1 MPTRNNQGSAIGLRR
16 LPIELIGGIFSL
28 LPNRDIKNLRL
39 TCSSLKDSAHLK
51 IIRIFI
57 SPSPRNIDV
66 LLGVAN
72 HDVYRKEIKEIIWD
86 DSPLESIDE
95 EEECE
100 EKNNEARKCFA
111 WYTRGCKR
119 NIKAAKDR
127 MVGQMSRPDTVSKQ
141 HQLENVMSYRDSFE
155 YYKVLGS
162 QQRYIIA
169 SKTDEDIFRHALQ
182 QFPKLKRVIVTP
194 AAHGYLFEP
203 LYKTPMIR
211 SFPYGFI
218 YPVPRGWPNSW
229 PRRHWAFVM
238 PWIGDEAIDEDKTQW
253 HGFRIVTKVLA
264 EENHKITELIF
275 DDYQL
280 NTGIS
285 HFALN
290 RGTEEYTNFCDMVK
304 RPGLQKLQLSL
315 LVGLYIG
322 EEYEIYD
329 QGYLHDALFEATDM
343 RHFSFHTDFG
353 TNRCSWIKL
362 THFGLSNVLVAQ
374 NDLINFLSKSPPTK
388 HRPDEER
395 IKIYAKIFCYLSYY
409 RRYTC
414 PDKEV
419 GGFVYRNGPQPFQLR
434 QRGNSSDV
442 DSGTG
447 VLKDLFNPSWE
458 RPNDSSPG
466 RRSVFPRMHGL

>member
-1 MPTRNNQGSAIGLRR
+1 MSSACLTSC
-16 LPIELIGGIFSL
+16 LTPFAIFYQTATS
-28 LPNRDIKNLRL
+28 RIF
-39 TCSSLKDSAHLK
+39 DSPASFSVACQLQ
-51 IIRIFI
+51 ISRVFI
-57 SPSPRNIDV
+57 SPNPRNLYVVRSIANHKTYR
-66 LLGVAN
+66 LGV
-72 HDVYRKEIKEIIWD
+72 KEVIWD
-86 DSPLESIDE
+86 DAILIPLKRDGRQVDDYSDESE

-100 EKNNEARKCFA
+100 EKNNEVRKCFA

-127 MVGQMSRPDTVSKQ
+127 MVGQMSQPDTVSKQ
-141 HQLENVMSYRDSFE
+141 HQLDNVMSYRDSFE

-229 PRRHWAFVM
+229 PRRHWALVM

-253 HGFRIVTKVLA
+253 HGFRIGTKVLA
-264 EENHKITELIF
+264 KENHKITELVF
-275 DDYQL
+275 DYYQR

-329 QGYLHDALFEATDM
+329 QWYLRDALFEATDM

-353 TNRCSWIKL
+353 TNRCSWI
-362 THFGLSNVLVAQ
+362 
-374 NDLINFLSKSPPTK
+374 
-388 HRPDEER
+388 
-395 IKIYAKIFCYLSYY
+395 
-409 RRYTC
+409 
-414 PDKEV
+414 
-419 GGFVYRNGPQPFQLR
+419 
-434 QRGNSSDV
+434 V
-442 DSGTG
+442 D
-447 VLKDLFNPSWE
+447 
-458 RPNDSSPG
+458 
-466 RRSVFPRMHGL
+466 MHQYI